1 MTGHTRR
8 WALLLVAL
16 AILAVALVACG
27 LPGGGYALPNARS
40 AALMSTPAASSS
52 PTPASA
58 PFTIGAW
65 PSNSM
70 PAAGK
75 GVTIYIICQ
84 IQDPTM
90 GRPNQPAAGQ
100 PVSVR
105 LLDPVNRTYTGTTG
119 DSGIATVHV
128 AFNHARARTPI
139 TVIVTSTWKG
149 ATYQSQ
155 TSFTPASSAGSSGAG
170 AIQSSEPP
178 PMPAPTETPAPQP
191 GPTATPTPTPPAPS
205 PTPTPAP
212 PPSPTPTPTPTPIPE
227 PTATPLAPT
236 PTPAP

>member
-1 MTGHTRR
+1 MTGHIRR
-8 WALLLVAL
+8 WALLFVAL
-16 AILAVALVACG
+16 AMLAVALVACG
-27 LPGGGYALPNARS
+27 LPSGYAPPNARS
-40 AALMSTPAASSS
+40 AALMSTPVGASS
-52 PTPASA
+52 PTPAFS

-75 GVTIYIICQ
+75 GVTLYIICQ

-90 GRPNQPAAGQ
+90 ARPNQPAAGQ

-119 DSGIATVHV
+119 DSGIATVRV

-139 TVIVTSTWKG
+139 TVVVTSTWKG

-155 TSFTPASSAGSSGAG
+155 TSFTPASSTGSSGGG
-170 AIQSSEPP
+170 APQPGETPP
-178 PMPAPTETPAPQP
+178 IPAPTATPAPNP
-191 GPTATPTPTPPAPS
+191 GPTATPTPAP
-205 PTPTPAP
+205 PAP
-212 PPSPTPTPTPTPIPE
+212 PPAPTPTPTPTPIPE
-227 PTATPLAPT
+227 PTATPVPPLST

>member
-1 MTGHTRR
+1 MARHIRR
-8 WALLLVAL
+8 WALLFVAL
-16 AILAVALVACG
+16 AMLAVAMVACG
-27 LPGGGYALPNARS
+27 QPGGYALPNARS
-40 AALMSTPAASSS
+40 AAYMSTPAAGLS
-52 PTPASA
+52 PTPAST

-75 GVTIYIICQ
+75 SVTIYVICQ
-84 IQDPTM
+84 IQDLTM
-90 GRPNQPAAGQ
+90 VTPNQPAAGQ

-119 DSGIATVHV
+119 DSGIATVRV
-128 AFNHARARTPI
+128 TFSRARARTPI

-155 TSFTPASSAGSSGAG
+155 TSFTPASSAGSSGDG
-170 AIQSSEPP
+170 AFQPGETPQI
-178 PMPAPTETPAPQP
+178 PAPTEMPAPNP
-191 GPTATPTPTPPAPS
+191 GPTATPTSTPPAPS

-212 PPSPTPTPTPTPIPE
+212 PPAPTPTPTPIPE
-227 PTATPLAPT
+227 PTATPVSPLST

>member
-8 WALLLVAL
+8 WALLFVAL
-16 AILAVALVACG
+16 AMLAVALVACG
-27 LPGGGYALPNARS
+27 QPGGYALPNARS
-40 AALMSTPAASSS
+40 AALMSTPAISSS

-58 PFTIGAW
+58 PFTIGTW

-75 GVTIYIICQ
+75 SVTIYIICQ

-90 GRPNQPAAGQ
+90 ARPNQPAAGQ

-119 DSGIATVHV
+119 DSGIATVRV
-128 AFNHARARTPI
+128 AFNHARARIPI

-155 TSFTPASSAGSSGAG
+155 TSFTPASSTGSSGDG
-170 AIQSSEPP
+170 ALQPGETPP
-178 PMPAPTETPAPQP
+178 IPAPTATPAPNP
-191 GPTATPTPTPPAPS
+191 GPTATPTPAPPAPS
-205 PTPTPAP
+205 PTPTPTPAP
-212 PPSPTPTPTPTPIPE
+212 PPSPTPTPIPE
-227 PTATPLAPT
+227 PTATPVSPLST